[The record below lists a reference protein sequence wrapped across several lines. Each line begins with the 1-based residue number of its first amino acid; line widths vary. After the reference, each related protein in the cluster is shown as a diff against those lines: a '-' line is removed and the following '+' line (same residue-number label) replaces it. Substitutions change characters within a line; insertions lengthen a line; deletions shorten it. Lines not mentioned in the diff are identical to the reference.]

1 MITDICPTASNTFFL
16 VTLTLLLALDC
27 VVLWKYLNEL
37 LTKQTNYSPPPPL
50 DFKYG
55 KYKLT

>member
-1 MITDICPTASNTFFL
+1 MIKDICPTVSNIFFL

-27 VVLWKYLNEL
+27 VVLWKYLNKL
-37 LTKQTNYSPPPPL
+37 LTKQTNYSSPSP